1 MTFVRVHRNLNSGP
15 NWVVT
20 RRGKVVERINKLSL
34 LVNRIV
40 VSDRTIVRCRTPKGE
55 LSKLGTIGIGRRTV
69 CCWFEGELLESKE
82 KVDGLEISFN
92 PMKDWIPYVWDLDEK
107 RYFDMDAEGFVVN
120 FDGALA
126 MLEHSNI
133 EDILC

>member
-1 MTFVRVHRNLNSGP
+1 
-15 NWVVT
+15 
-20 RRGKVVERINKLSL
+20 
-34 LVNRIV
+34 
-40 VSDRTIVRCRTPKGE
+40 
-55 LSKLGTIGIGRRTV
+55 LGTIGIGRRTV
-69 CCWFEGELLESKE
+69 CCWFEGELLESKG